1 MALRAKMSNVTS
13 SVRTSLVRWWR
24 SWLRPGAAGDKN
36 AVSPGAVSP
45 GAVSPGAVSP
55 GRRPTAPT
63 ASTDHERPSRPLAYP
78 CWSARAASI
87 GDPLVTLRR
96 VLEGDGPMS
105 PFGQKLMTLAVA
117 GDPSFPV
124 FPSAALELDLALRR
138 PNVSYEALTAIVRT
152 DPSLTERVIRA
163 ASSAAAGSTVADL
176 GAALARLGTDG
187 VWRVAMTAVLEAP
200 VFRSRGWSV
209 EAELAR
215 KVAVTTG
222 EKLSESSADPRV
234 DQGLAFLAGTLHEV
248 GTLQILRHAP
258 MDLPPQALGRLV
270 ADAGPALGQHL
281 VAGWNL
287 DPRVAPL
294 IGALAAAD
302 DGDLTRRAVRAAQVA
317 AHTAVFGEGDE
328 PSPPAEGPSTLN

>member
-1 MALRAKMSNVTS
+1 
-13 SVRTSLVRWWR
+13 
-24 SWLRPGAAGDKN
+24 
-36 AVSPGAVSP
+36 
-45 GAVSPGAVSP
+45 
-55 GRRPTAPT
+55 
-63 ASTDHERPSRPLAYP
+63 
-78 CWSARAASI
+78 
-87 GDPLVTLRR
+87 
-96 VLEGDGPMS
+96 MS

-328 PSPPAEGPSTLN
+328 PNPPAEGPTTLS